1 MYLNYNCRVIWQ
13 IIGGYDIIL
22 THTYIFR
29 ENDVNSFRD
38 AAVNKADTV
47 NSEFQLQKGMN
58 MESLELNRCSWANR
72 SKEEMEY
79 HDKEWGRPEFD
90 DLRLF
95 AMLNLEGQQAGLSW
109 TTILRKRENFYK
121 AYDNFDPAVIIHYD
135 NRKIEELLQ
144 DPGIIRN
151 RLKIKAVISNA
162 AAYFAVINQY
172 GSFHDFLWHYVDNT
186 PIKNHW
192 KSLSEVPASTPL
204 SDAISKD
211 MKKLGF
217 KFVGT
222 TIIYAYMQSIG
233 MVNDHL
239 CDCPLHEV

>member
-1 MYLNYNCRVIWQ
+1 
-13 IIGGYDIIL
+13 
-22 THTYIFR
+22 
-29 ENDVNSFRD
+29 
-38 AAVNKADTV
+38 
-47 NSEFQLQKGMN
+47 

-162 AAYFAVINQY
+162 AAYFDVINQY
-172 GSFHDFLWHYVDNT
+172 GSFHDFLWRYVDNT

-192 KSLSEVPASTPL
+192 ESLSEVPASTPL
-204 SDAISKD
+204 SDTISKD